1 MVDATIVQPMPK
13 TETIM
18 PAKPFI
24 MEGPLPGFIL
34 FMKSPPKIFYFI
46 LPYFCEKARGEICI
60 MSTMRLFLRKCGF
73 SAYERN
79 LPDAAYIKTDIIKK
93 FKLL

>member
-46 LPYFCEKARGEICI
+46 LPYFCEKSKRGNLYNVNHAAIFAE
-60 MSTMRLFLRKCGF
+60 MRIFCV
-73 SAYERN
+73 
-79 LPDAAYIKTDIIKK
+79 
-93 FKLL
+93 